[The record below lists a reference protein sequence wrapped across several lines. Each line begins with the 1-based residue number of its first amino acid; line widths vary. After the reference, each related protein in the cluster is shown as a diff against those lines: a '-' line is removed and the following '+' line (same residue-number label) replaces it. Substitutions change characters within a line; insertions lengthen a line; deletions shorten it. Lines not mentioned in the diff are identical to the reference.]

1 MTLRVVCHD
10 NTCDTI
16 SFFILQLGIDCKK
29 IKMFHRNFD
38 RTWVTVGTDPIRMP
52 THIAA
57 PDESSERRAFHTT
70 KNEMPL
76 STWRIEE

>member
-1 MTLRVVCHD
+1 MTLRVVYHD

-16 SFFILQLGIDCKK
+16 PFFILQLGIDCKK
-29 IKMFHRNFD
+29 IKMFYRNFE
-38 RTWVTVGTDPIRMP
+38 RTWVTVGTDPIRMA

-57 PDESSERRAFHTT
+57 PYESSERRASHTS

-76 STWRIEE
+76 STWPIEE